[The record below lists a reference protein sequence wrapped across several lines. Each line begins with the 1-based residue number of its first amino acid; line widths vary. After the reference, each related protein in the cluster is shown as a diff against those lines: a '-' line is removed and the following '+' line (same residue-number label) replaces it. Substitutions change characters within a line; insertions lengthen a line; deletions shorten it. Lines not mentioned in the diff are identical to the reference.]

1 MCGKEKKG
9 IEVQDDFVLDSVRW
23 IKKTIWHSEKHNKLV
38 VCREDYPNY
47 KKSRSRYEFRQR
59 LYIGLGVLFVLL
71 MIFLSPRLT
80 TLLSAAAILIL
91 FYLFSLLSYTPKIK
105 LGAANA

>member
-1 MCGKEKKG
+1 
-9 IEVQDDFVLDSVRW
+9 
-23 IKKTIWHSEKHNKLV
+23 
-38 VCREDYPNY
+38 
-47 KKSRSRYEFRQR
+47 
-59 LYIGLGVLFVLL
+59 